1 MGKIDRLKRITMARI
16 EAFLDSLEKPEL
28 ILPQLLNEM
37 EQQMR
42 DAAAAKAK
50 ALSAVKGARR
60 RLDEATGRSLRLERG
75 AALAVRAGDLK
86 TARQALAAQLEA
98 EQQYQRHQTELE
110 NVEKAY
116 LAAEAV
122 FKQIS
127 ENRDALK
134 KKNTQPQA
142 ASPTAGRQILCDQY
156 AIRHRTQT
164 EHHGRR
170 DPHRDQ
176 IDSSR
181 LILRR
186 NDWRILAPALKNTS
200 NPEHKARVGRP
211 SRENSRPK
219 TNLTQNTSRAIDRPS
234 HCRTNKPNRG
244 Y

>member
-1 MGKIDRLKRITMARI
+1 MGKIDRLKRITLARI

-42 DAAAAKAK
+42 EAAAAKAK

-60 RLDEATGRSLRLERG
+60 RLDEAAGRSLRLERG

-134 KKNTQPQA
+134 KKNTQLLRQH
-142 ASPTAGRQILCDQY
+142 RQQQVVQILCDQY
-156 AIRHRTQT
+156 TRSVIEPKQSILDAVIRIETKIEQQQVDI
-164 EHHGRR
+164 EAK
-170 DPHRDQ
+170 
-176 IDSSR
+176 
-181 LILRR
+181 
-186 NDWRILAPALKNTS
+186 NDLARILGTGAIEEHIKSLEHIAQVEERLAALKKQLRAENDPDS
-200 NPEHKARVGRP
+200 QHNPG
-211 SRENSRPK
+211 N
-219 TNLTQNTSRAIDRPS
+219 
-234 HCRTNKPNRG
+234 
-244 Y
+244 